1 VTEQGQSLPS
11 ADVCVVGSGPAGL
24 TAALELGA
32 AGRTVVLL
40 ESGTFA
46 PSTRVQELNE
56 GVCEGEPYEGL
67 RATRHR
73 QVGGTPNIWD
83 VEVGGKRGAKYV
95 PLSARDMAD
104 WPIGRDD
111 LDPYYREAQ
120 ELCGLGPFDYG
131 AERWAAEG
139 RRPFD
144 PAGTGLTSGVYHF
157 GDAGRFTRVLPDRV
171 RCMETVRLMP
181 GATVVELLAEAG
193 GRAVRGVRAVGPA
206 GERHVV
212 EARRIVLA
220 CGAVENARL
229 LLLAGPGDGSGS
241 RWVGRGF
248 MEHARDFSLVL
259 VPVSPGIFAR
269 SAFYD
274 VHEPEEGI
282 RVGGRLAVAEDA
294 LEALDLPNA
303 SMTLI
308 PRSRSRRGLLERGLR
323 WAHRSLT
330 GGRSGRYGWSETPA
344 PARAFDVFEIVLNL
358 EHGPDAGNRV
368 ELGDRRDRH
377 GNPLPRL
384 VVRWTEEEQ
393 ARLERLRA
401 RLQAWFADADLGRLQ
416 VTPGRRPD
424 LSAHHHAGTTRMA
437 AIPAR
442 GVVDSDGRA
451 FGTENLYLAGASVFP
466 SVGFANPTLTV
477 VAMAL
482 RLARH
487 LDATLG

>member
-1 VTEQGQSLPS
+1 MTEQGQSLPS

-24 TAALELGA
+24 TAARELGA

-40 ESGTFA
+40 ESGTSA
-46 PSTRVQELNE
+46 PSTRDQELNE

-104 WPIGRDD
+104 WPIGRDV

-131 AERWAAEG
+131 AERWSAKG

-144 PAGTGLTSGVYHF
+144 TAGTGLTSGVYHF
-157 GDAGRFTRVLPDRV
+157 GDAERFTRVLPDRV
-171 RCMETVRLMP
+171 RRMETVRLVP

-193 GRAVRGVRAVGPA
+193 GRSVRGVRAVGPA

-229 LLLAGPGDGSGS
+229 LLLDGLGDGSGS

-282 RVGGRLAVAEDA
+282 RVGGRLALSEDA

-308 PRSRSRRGLLERGLR
+308 PRRRSRRGLLERGLR

-330 GGRSGRYGWSETPA
+330 GGRSGRYGWSGIPA
-344 PARAFDVFEIVLNL
+344 PERAFDVFEIVLNL
-358 EHGPDAGNRV
+358 EHGPDARNRI
-368 ELGDRRDRH
+368 ELGERRDRH